1 MASAFPA
8 DSDDSLTCSVCHDY
22 FKNPKLLPCGHLM
35 CHDCILSWLES
46 KESAGCP
53 LCRASVVGA
62 DSGGDL
68 KEIANALPT
77 DLSMVHLVEAEQ
89 LLHKQHQCCACAVS
103 VATSLCLSCR
113 DMMCKSC
120 AKLHTRFSISKN
132 HVVDALSSLTPEKLA
147 ANQRP
152 PTCVH
157 HGNEVCTLYCPT
169 HEELICHTC
178 AVTRHRQCQEVKE
191 LEEKVSEAHAVLA
204 ELVKKLKEG
213 QVLMNHNI
221 EQLDQ
226 HLQETEKKIQ
236 TLIAE
241 IDAVCD
247 KLESAVKECR
257 RHLKELVHRAGAE
270 VKDAVQDGKT
280 YLLQQKGKVTCHS
293 IVAERS
299 QEIGTHDEVTT
310 MTAVMKS
317 RVDDM
322 DLSATLPA
330 DFKVVSAVKMEISPQ
345 VVSEVEAK
353 LRELA
358 QVQCIP
364 ADIKAQSAD
373 VRAQPAD
380 VRAQSAD
387 VRAQSTD
394 VRAQSTDVRAQSADV
409 RPQSA
414 DVRAQS
420 ADVRAQLKVT
430 TWRFHDNHGQGIVL
444 SNNCQTAGRVLA
456 FDDGIVMSRDPME
469 VNRLYQVEINEISEW
484 GYLPDMVGVAL
495 QAPDTIRLP
504 DSVYHDSSFAI
515 VIDHSSV
522 LNQGRE
528 TRSRLGAPLRNS
540 RVGSRV
546 GLLLDSKRGVHLYL
560 DGRDL
565 GVFASAVP
573 EPCFFLMDLCYLWK
587 KATTL
592 PLEPV
597 S

>member
-8 DSDDSLTCSVCHDY
+8 DSDDSLTCSVCHNY

-120 AKLHTRFSISKN
+120 AKLHTQFSMLKN
-132 HVVDALSSLTPEKLA
+132 HIVEDMSSLTPEKLA

-152 PTCVH
+152 PTCAH

-213 QVLMNHNI
+213 QVLMNHSI

-247 KLESAVKECR
+247 KLELAVKECR

-299 QEIGTHDEVTT
+299 QEIRTHDEVTT
-310 MTAVMKS
+310 MTAMMKS

-373 VRAQPAD
+373 VRAQSADVRAQPADVRAQPAD

-387 VRAQSTD
+387 VRAQS
-394 VRAQSTDVRAQSADV
+394 ADVRAQSADV
-409 RPQSA
+409 RAQSADIRAQSADVRAQSADVRAQSADVGAQSA

-430 TWRFHDNHGQGIVL
+430 TWRFHDNHGRKVAL
-444 SNNCQTAGRVLA
+444 SNNCQTAGRVTG
-456 FDDGIVMSRDPME
+456 FYNGIVMSRDPME
-469 VNRLYQVEINEISEW
+469 VNRLYQVEINEISE
-484 GYLPDMVGVAL
+484 GFYLARHGGCGTAGPRHH
-495 QAPDTIRLP
+495 QTAPQCL
-504 DSVYHDSSFAI
+504 S
-515 VIDHSSV
+515 
-522 LNQGRE
+522 
-528 TRSRLGAPLRNS
+528 
-540 RVGSRV
+540 
-546 GLLLDSKRGVHLYL
+546 
-560 DGRDL
+560 
-565 GVFASAVP
+565 
-573 EPCFFLMDLCYLWK
+573 
-587 KATTL
+587 
-592 PLEPV
+592 
-597 S
+597 